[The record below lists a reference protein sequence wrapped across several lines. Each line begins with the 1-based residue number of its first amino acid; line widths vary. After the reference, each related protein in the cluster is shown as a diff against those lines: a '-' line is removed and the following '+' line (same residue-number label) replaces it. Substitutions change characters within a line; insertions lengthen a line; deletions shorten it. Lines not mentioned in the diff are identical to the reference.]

1 MKKLSYILMAMALVF
16 CVSCK
21 QNNDTKSPAEENT
34 ALETETTTTESAPK
48 YEGSP
53 AFVEI
58 MTYLD
63 ETEAK
68 LDNCTREQ
76 FMDIHKLTYE
86 TVLSKYGEND
96 ITAEENET
104 LRVRYGE
111 FVNKVAEKAKDF
123 GMGDE

>member
-1 MKKLSYILMAMALVF
+1 MALVF

-34 ALETETTTTESAPK
+34 VLETETTTTESTPK

-68 LDNCTREQ
+68 LDNC
-76 FMDIHKLTYE
+76 IHGYPQ
-86 TVLSKYGEND
+86 
-96 ITAEENET
+96 AH
-104 LRVRYGE
+104 LRDCAFQVWR
-111 FVNKVAEKAKDF
+111 K
-123 GMGDE
+123 

>member
-1 MKKLSYILMAMALVF
+1 MAMGLVF
-16 CVSCK
+16 CVSCN
-21 QNNDTKSPAEENT
+21 QNNDTKSPATENT
-34 ALETETTTTESAPK
+34 APETETTTTESTPK

-76 FMDIHKLTYE
+76 FIEIHKLTYE
-86 TVLSKYGEND
+86 TVLSKYGEDD

-111 FVNKVAEKAKDF
+111 FVKKVAEKAKDF
-123 GMGDE
+123 GMK